1 MPARACVEAVTQ
13 SRSITELY
21 DRITPVVEEAMIATV
36 KAFGRTVPAPRA
48 DPFYGLDRPS
58 GSDLRLLERMT
69 AHGDFRKYVFVLDA
83 GSGLGGVARWL
94 SSTYGCR
101 VLLLDLVPGL
111 LATARRLT
119 TRAGL
124 AAKLHGVAGSFD
136 AVPVRD
142 GVFTQIWSVEA
153 LQHAPDRRRALDE
166 LFRVLRPGST
176 LALHE
181 IVRRSDR
188 VPVIG
193 DPWLH
198 GTEREYRELL
208 AASGFVN
215 VAAADVTADRAE
227 PSAVTR
233 SAEETFFR
241 LLAERD
247 PDEAERWRAGNDRLR
262 AIDAIT
268 RGPDYRRVQ
277 FFARR
282 PSV

>member
-1 MPARACVEAVTQ
+1 MNAHTCADLVTLAD
-13 SRSITELY
+13 LY
-21 DRITPVVEEAMIATV
+21 DRVPPAVEDALIATV

-48 DPFYGLDRPS
+48 DPFYGLDRPFS
-58 GSDLRLLERMT
+58 PDLRLLERMT

-83 GSGLGGVARWL
+83 GCGLGGVARWL

-101 VLLLDLVPGL
+101 VLLLDVLPRP

-119 TRAGL
+119 ERAGL
-124 AAKLHGVAGSFD
+124 SRRLHAVAGTFE
-136 AVPVRD
+136 AIPVRD
-142 GVFTQIWSVEA
+142 ATFTQIWSVHA
-153 LQHAPDRRRALDE
+153 LQHARHRKRAFDE

-181 IVRRSDR
+181 TVRRADA

-198 GTEREYRELL
+198 GTEAEYLDHL
-208 AASGFVN
+208 AASGFAN
-215 VAAADVTADRAE
+215 VASVDVTAERAD

-233 SAEETFFR
+233 SIEESLLR
-241 LLAERD
+241 LLDERA
-247 PDEAERWRAGNDRLR
+247 PSEANRWRAACRTLEAVDTL
-262 AIDAIT
+262 T
-268 RGPDYRRVQ
+268 RGPDYRSVQ